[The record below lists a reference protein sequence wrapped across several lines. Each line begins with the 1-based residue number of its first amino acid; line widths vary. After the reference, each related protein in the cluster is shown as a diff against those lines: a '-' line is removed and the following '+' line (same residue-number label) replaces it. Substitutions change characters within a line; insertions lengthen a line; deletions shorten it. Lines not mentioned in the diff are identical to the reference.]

1 MIRNILRIGNFGK
14 FAGVSFGD
22 LLARIANEL
31 LKLGATN
38 ARVGELIGTILYLG
52 FFFQKTGITHH
63 F

>member
-1 MIRNILRIGNFGK
+1 MQKAKIRPHM
-14 FAGVSFGD
+14 
-22 LLARIANEL
+22 LLARVSHMDQEGADI
-31 LKLGATN
+31 LGATN